1 LEKSVPHF
9 YFDVRDGNNFTRDD
23 VGVEFD
29 TLDAAK
35 FAAATAAAEMGRD
48 RLPKGDAREVTI
60 EVKDEKGFLLLTV
73 TVAMTVRETARAL
86 A

>member
-1 LEKSVPHF
+1 VPRF
-9 YFDVRDGNNFTRDD
+9 YFDVREGNGFTRDD
-23 VGVEFD
+23 IGVEFD

-35 FAAATAAAEMGRD
+35 FAAATAAAEMGPD

-60 EVKDEKGFLLLTV
+60 EVKDENGFLLLTV

>member
-1 LEKSVPHF
+1 VPRI
-9 YFDVRDGNNFTRDD
+9 YFDVREGNGFTRDD
-23 VGVEFD
+23 VGLELAA
-29 TLDAAK
+29 LDAAK

-60 EVKDEKGFLLLTV
+60 EVKDENGFLLLTV